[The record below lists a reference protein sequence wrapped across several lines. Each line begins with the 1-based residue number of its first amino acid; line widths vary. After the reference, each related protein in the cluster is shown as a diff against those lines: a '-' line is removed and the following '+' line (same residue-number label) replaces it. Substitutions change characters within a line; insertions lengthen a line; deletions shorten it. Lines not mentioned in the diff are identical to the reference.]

1 MELVKK
7 SISTWINAAI
17 ILTIGILVIV
27 MGAARVDQGG
37 ADAAEAISVVLGIAL
52 IVVSSLALVL
62 SIVGG
67 ILSKLGFAAAGVS
80 AGVSLAL
87 GISLVVGKYAAGLIS
102 LFIYVIPFALV
113 VVGAVILAD
122 AIYMLVMAI
131 LGKASPIAHII
142 SIVVGV
148 AALVLGI
155 LCIGNDPVIPFN
167 AQLIVFGIVVCIAA
181 LIMVL
186 GTFFKLPTAVATVV
200 VKEETTEK
208 AE

>member
-1 MELVKK
+1 
-7 SISTWINAAI
+7 
-17 ILTIGILVIV
+17 
-27 MGAARVDQGG
+27 
-37 ADAAEAISVVLGIAL
+37 
-52 IVVSSLALVL
+52 
-62 SIVGG
+62 
-67 ILSKLGFAAAGVS
+67 
-80 AGVSLAL
+80 
-87 GISLVVGKYAAGLIS
+87 
-102 LFIYVIPFALV
+102 VIPFALV

>member
-62 SIVGG
+62 AIVGG

-87 GISLVVGKYAAGLIS
+87 GISLVVGKSAAGLIS